1 MKARLA
7 LHQSKAGQGK
17 RLMFE
22 DWQRVLVSIQR
33 KLKLETAGLQ
43 AEKCCFACALKPSRS
58 NRDTGCHLDYK
69 ETMSISDL
77 R

>member
-7 LHQSKAGQGK
+7 LHQSKARQGK

-22 DWQRVLVSIQR
+22 DLQRVLVSIQR
-33 KLKLETAGLQ
+33 KLKLETACLQ
-43 AEKCCFACALKPSRS
+43 AEKCCFACVLKPSRS

-69 ETMSISDL
+69 KTMSISDL